1 MKWNFSSLYNFCFF
15 TNISFTINC
24 VMLYGQHAWPT
35 SISPDTTICIIA
47 FFTTFWVGGIGI
59 EILVPEKCFFVDRA
73 PVLYFRAESC
83 AVLTDYT
90 RNCYSIMFIIFKHG
104 IRVGPYCT
112 AWCGLNIWERI
123 YSQNICDFVS
133 FCFAAVVIDVN
144 AFEPET
150 IISIVCS
157 QWRIQG
163 GGVLRV
169 LEHPPRSKL

>member
-1 MKWNFSSLYNFCFF
+1 
-15 TNISFTINC
+15 
-24 VMLYGQHAWPT
+24 
-35 SISPDTTICIIA
+35 
-47 FFTTFWVGGIGI
+47 
-59 EILVPEKCFFVDRA
+59 
-73 PVLYFRAESC
+73 
-83 AVLTDYT
+83 
-90 RNCYSIMFIIFKHG
+90 MFIIFMHG

-123 YSQNICDFVS
+123 YSLNICDFVS

-163 GGVLRV
+163 GVLRV